1 MATRTATDDAANA
14 PEQRSQRA
22 YLFHNPQEARFALS
36 AMDRQGLHPT
46 EVVHA
51 PERVLFGPDHTDAE
65 VRAGL
70 KGLAVGVALFV
81 AVTLATVVYL
91 GGGAIDAGVLALILY
106 HGALIGAIVGFAY
119 GMEFRH
125 LTHPEDDLVLHGDD
139 VLVRTAAGS
148 GLEARKMRDILV
160 RHGGECVHD
169 GADGAGDGAVP
180 DAAEPGDRRTGA

>member
-1 MATRTATDDAANA
+1 MATTTDDAASA
-14 PEQRSQRA
+14 SEQGSQRA
-22 YLFHNPQEARFALS
+22 YLFHDPQEARFALS

-51 PERVLFGPDHTDAE
+51 PERVLFGPDHTADE
-65 VRAGL
+65 VRAGF

-91 GGGAIDAGVLALILY
+91 GGAIDAGVLALILY

-139 VLVRTAAGS
+139 VLVRTAGGS
-148 GLEARKMRDILV
+148 SLEARKMRDILV
-160 RHGGECVHD
+160 RHGAECVHD
-169 GADGAGDGAVP
+169 GPDGAADGAAP
-180 DAAEPGDRRTGA
+180 DAAEPGDRRAGA